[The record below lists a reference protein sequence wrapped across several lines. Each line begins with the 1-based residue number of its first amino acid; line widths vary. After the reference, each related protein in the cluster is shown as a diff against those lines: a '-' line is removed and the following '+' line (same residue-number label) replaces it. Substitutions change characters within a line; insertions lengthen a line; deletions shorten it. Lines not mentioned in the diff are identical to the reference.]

1 MVISAQVLLDSSN
14 SSSNLSSKNSNSLSN
29 ATANKAPEHVSSIV
43 DNSRTNS
50 KASIKKEDFKD
61 ALNSSMSDTSSKTD
75 KVNNDKNNSKD
86 GNVDNSEK
94 DTAIKELKD
103 KIQELKEK
111 AEENPGDEKE
121 VNDIIGLLL
130 NALNTLVAL
139 NNNYDTKLQGNTESI
154 NVIVE
159 SIMDDSSKAADSS
172 SLLNQ
177 LLELL
182 STEDVASILDS
193 ETMTG
198 VKDILTQLQAKV
210 TDYSKVSDKIKGSI
224 NDDSKVYDKMNSSI
238 NDVLSKL
245 TEMIDES
252 KNSGEKVL
260 SLEDMLKNSSSYSQ
274 GQSSSYEDN
283 SEMFSSKDTSKEDK
297 FLNSLLDDKKD
308 NAVDNK
314 INIFASRTQNIQGQ
328 NAVQRGL
335 TVNKATFTHDLIQDV
350 KYMSTNNLK
359 ELTVKVNPGNLG
371 EITIKLV
378 QEDGLMKANLKA
390 NSKETTALL
399 SQNLAEIKR
408 ELGDQNI
415 KISEVNIELYNDDT
429 TFFKD
434 GSFGGA
440 LSQQQGREE
449 SRAASTSASTKEMV
463 SQNDDEV
470 VENNA
475 EINTALDF
483 LA

>member
-50 KASIKKEDFKD
+50 KESIKKEDFKD
-61 ALNSSMSDTSSKTD
+61 ALNSSMSNASSKTD
-75 KVNNDKNNSKD
+75 KVNNDKNNNKD

-94 DTAIKELKD
+94 DTVIKELKD

-121 VNDIIGLLL
+121 INDIIGLLL
-130 NALNTLVAL
+130 NALNTLVTL
-139 NNNYDTKLQGNTESI
+139 NNNYDTKVQGNTEPI

-182 STEDVASILDS
+182 STEDVASSLDS

-198 VKDILTQLQAKV
+198 IKDILTQLQAKV
-210 TDYSKVSDKIKGSI
+210 ADDSKVSDKMKG
-224 NDDSKVYDKMNSSI
+224 SI

-274 GQSSSYEDN
+274 NQSSSYEDN

>member
-1 MVISAQVLLDSSN
+1 MVISAQVSLDSN
-14 SSSNLSSKNSNSLSN
+14 KSSSNLSSKNSNSLSST
-29 ATANKAPEHVSSIV
+29 TANKTSEHVSSIV
-43 DNSRTNS
+43 NNSKSNS
-50 KASIKKEDFKD
+50 KASSKKEDFKD
-61 ALNSSMSDTSSKTD
+61 ALNSSRNNASSKTD
-75 KVNNDKNNSKD
+75 KVKTDKNNKD

-94 DTAIKELKD
+94 ETIIKELKD
-103 KIQELKEK
+103 KIQELKAK

-121 VNDIIGLLL
+121 VNDIIESLL
-130 NALNTLVAL
+130 NSLNSLLALNDNSEIKV
-139 NNNYDTKLQGNTESI
+139 QGNTEPIS
-154 NVIVE
+154 VIIE
-159 SIMDDSSKAADSS
+159 SMMDDSSKAADSS

-182 STEDVASILDS
+182 STEDAASSLDS

-198 VKDILTQLQAKV
+198 IKDLLTQLQAKV
-210 TDYSKVSDKIKGSI
+210 ADDSKVSDKMKGSI
-224 NDDSKVYDKMNSSI
+224 NDI
-238 NDVLSKL
+238 LSKL
-245 TEMIDES
+245 TEMIDEA

-260 SLEDMLKNSSSYSQ
+260 TLEDMLKNSSSYSQ
-274 GQSSSYEDN
+274 DQSSSSEDS

-314 INIFASRTQNIQGQ
+314 INIFASRTQNVQSQ

-335 TVNKATFTHDLIQDV
+335 TVNKATFTQDLIQDV

-371 EITIKLV
+371 EITIRLV

-399 SQNLAEIKR
+399 AQNLAEIKK

-429 TFFKD
+429 TFFRD

-440 LSQQQGREE
+440 LSQEEGRDE
-449 SRAASTSASTKEMV
+449 SRAASTSGSTKEMS
-463 SQNDDEV
+463 SQNDNEV

-475 EINTALDF
+475 EMNTALDF